1 MIDQAAEQPLEDALL
16 GVLGEVVE
24 EALDA
29 LGRAVDELQDDLLA
43 LAQQLASGVGEL
55 AQDFPELL
63 GIDVDL
69 AQEEVDALADL
80 LGGPLAHDGGDL
92 LGGLP
97 TLLQGLELGVP
108 GFAGQAGDR
117 LIALL
122 GGGADLMYPCWIAA
136 PASGPTRDGHGFFL
150 LLRPC

>member
-1 MIDQAAEQPLEDALL
+1 M
-16 GVLGEVVE
+16 E

-29 LGRAVDELQDDLLA
+29 LGRAVDELQGDLLA

-69 AQEEVDALADL
+69 VQEEVDSLADL
-80 LGGPLAHDGGDL
+80 FRGPLADDGGDL
-92 LGGLP
+92 LGRLP
-97 TLLQGLELGVP
+97 ALFQGLELGVP
-108 GFAGQAGDR
+108 GFAGQAGGR

-122 GGGADLMYPCWIAA
+122 GGGADLLRPLLDRGA
-136 PASGPTRDGHGFFL
+136 G
-150 LLRPC
+150 LLRPWAA

>member
-1 MIDQAAEQPLEDALL
+1 M
-16 GVLGEVVE
+16 E

-29 LGRAVDELQDDLLA
+29 LGRAVDELQGDLLA

-69 AQEEVDALADL
+69 VQEEVDSLADL
-80 LGGPLAHDGGDL
+80 FRGPLADDGGDL
-92 LGGLP
+92 LGRLP
-97 TLLQGLELGVP
+97 ALFQGLELGVP
-108 GFAGQAGDR
+108 AFAGQAGGR

-122 GGGADLMYPCWIAA
+122 GGGAACCAPCWIAA
-136 PASGPTRDGHGFFL
+136 PACLAPWAA
-150 LLRPC
+150 